1 MDFSLH
7 NIFFLRRSA
16 LILAAVFLFSVFSA
30 GLYGQDDNLKKFV
43 HHKSEVMKFRDISLD
58 SSIVHVDSCI
68 YYASKLTNAYYL
80 ADALQMKG
88 HDFFMSSELDS
99 ALVYSKKAA
108 HLFQFFPDSTAYYIS
123 EYNLGN
129 IYLALEDHIQALV
142 QFRKVLRIVDDNFD
156 ALSKQ
161 GEEVIELNRA
171 YCYVSIGM
179 VYSNL
184 GDYEGV
190 LTNMHRGI
198 KIANKIKTRE
208 SSVLQAVTLG
218 NIGRAYY
225 ELGNFEKAE
234 SYAITGLEQKKM
246 LGIENSD
253 GYNYQVLAMAAYGRK
268 KYPLALKY
276 LKLAD
281 EYFEASRNTDELNG
295 NKLLRAKCFFEQ
307 KKNDEALTLLR
318 SIEREFDG
326 PGRRKERMEMYQLM
340 SDIYTSKGDYE
351 KANEFLKITLLIKNE
366 ESSKNNKDAVEEFIN
381 YFEQEESRIN
391 DKLENYKTLQEKEK
405 LELEVK
411 NRKEKEVWIYSLF
424 GVSVICLLII
434 ILIIARGNK
443 RSKKINQELSYSIDE
458 KQILF
463 KEVHHRVKNN
473 FQIISSLLNLQQGIE
488 ENERSKEVLTDA
500 QGRIRSMSLVHEMLY
515 RKNEVK
521 RIDFRVYTTE
531 LVDSIIQSLSDD
543 KCTIEFSVEC
553 NNETFDLEIAVPLG
567 LILNEAV
574 TNCVKYA
581 FAGKTSG
588 KIDITLR
595 QIDAKNFR
603 LIIRDN
609 GIGIPKEFL
618 EGEKET
624 LGIELINILSQQLG
638 GEAKFFNLN
647 GTEVSV
653 VFNAVD

>member
-1 MDFSLH
+1 MI
-7 NIFFLRRSA
+7 NYWQLRISPIKSA
-16 LILAAVFLFSVFSA
+16 ILSVLICCCALVSNKAF
-30 GLYGQDDNLKKFV
+30 GKDDVLKKFM

-68 YYASKLTNAYYL
+68 YYASRLNNAYYL
-80 ADALQMKG
+80 ADAFQMKS
-88 HDFFMSSELDS
+88 HDYFMTSELDS
-99 ALVYSKKAA
+99 ALEYSKKAT

-123 EYNLGN
+123 EYNMGN
-129 IYLALEDHIQALV
+129 IYLAMEEHIQALV

-161 GEEVIELNRA
+161 GEDVIELNRA

-184 GDYEGV
+184 GDHEGV
-190 LTNMHRGI
+190 LKNMQRGI

-208 SSVLQAVTLG
+208 SSVLQAVTVG
-218 NIGRAYY
+218 NIGLAYY

-246 LGIENSD
+246 LGIENTD
-253 GYNYQVLAMAAYGRK
+253 GYNYQVLAKAAYGRK

-281 EYFEASRNTDELNG
+281 ESFEATRNTDELNG

-307 KKNDEALTLLR
+307 KKNDEALSLLR

-326 PGRRKERMEMYQLM
+326 PGRRKERMELYQLL
-340 SDIYTSKGDYE
+340 SNIYASKGDYE
-351 KANEFLKITLLIKNE
+351 KANEFLKITLLIKSE
-366 ESSKNNKDAVEEFIN
+366 ESSKNNKDAVEEFIH

-391 DKLENYKTLQEKEK
+391 DKLENYKTIQEKEK

-411 NRKEKEVWIYSLF
+411 NRREKEVWIYSLF
-424 GVSVICLLII
+424 GVSVVCLLLII
-434 ILIIARGNK
+434 FIIARGNK

-488 ENERSKEVLTDA
+488 ENERSKKVLTDA

-531 LVDSIIQSLSDD
+531 LVNSIIQSLSDD
-543 KCTIEFSVEC
+543 KCAIDFSVEC

-581 FAGKTSG
+581 FTGKSSG
-588 KIDITLR
+588 KIEITLR

-609 GIGIPKEFL
+609 GSGIPKEFI

-638 GEAKFFNLN
+638 GEAKFFNLS